1 MNATEMLFLRSVAP
15 AAMAT
20 MKATGIP
27 ASVTI
32 AQAILESGWG
42 NTRLAVMAHNYF
54 GIKAAADAAPDAYMR
69 FPTWEY
75 DLGKRVM
82 VDADF
87 AKYPSVEECFAAH
100 ARLLAT
106 APRYALCMAA
116 KDDAAKF
123 CEQLQACGYS
133 TSPHYA
139 SQLMELIQEF
149 DLTQYDAEP
158 ASATAQTNA

>member
-1 MNATEMLFLRSVAP
+1 MNAAEMLFLGDVAP

-42 NTRLAVMAHNYF
+42 NTRLAVLAHNYF

-87 AKYPSVEECFAAH
+87 AKYASVEDCFTAH
-100 ARLLAT
+100 ARLLSM
-106 APRYALCMAA
+106 APRYAPCMAA

-139 SQLMELIQEF
+139 EQLMELIGEF
-149 DLTQYDAEP
+149 DLTQYDREP
-158 ASATAQTNA
+158 APTQEA